1 MKKYDHFEEYEWI
14 GLFWAEIT
22 PKESEESIESKDYME
37 FPGKLTYSIENGV
50 QLSFL
55 CPAGNKV
62 KRSKY
67 IHGALEN
74 GEKCTLFGDFNPDG
88 FGFHFGEISIY
99 KAKITFNSAIFGVHT
114 TTEEKFDGISLD
126 LTNFQ
131 EFCHPQGFLDWAKY
145 SEKPI
150 FSEDHGDIE
159 ISLVNSA
166 KFKSLEFNVDTLFHC
181 RNEEA
186 DLEIKSAIKEIIEKY
201 KSEEILTRT
210 DIGWELLLKNK
221 NGLNIYEATK
231 NTLLIE
237 QFLSLLIFSPT
248 RRTTLNILKRS
259 DEQPDRFKYLSTL
272 TSLFDISKYK
282 EKVLKKDLSHMHLPI
297 NGRNI
302 NFGKTIKKWFMEHEK
317 FQMYAFSLSNKFG
330 RTTEPEIRSEIIVN
344 LAQIEAISHSLGK
357 TKSSEKYDFPISHY
371 DKGQI
376 SETLRRSLKLS
387 GSEKIGTALSELRS
401 DIAHFGRPITRSKK
415 MSLSDLHTVQKCLSF
430 IICSSIYD
438 NLEIPEKNI
447 TAFQEWQ
454 LPKPID
460 FNKYLP
466 QIPTEE
472 NKSQPED

>member
-14 GLFWAEIT
+14 GLFWAETI
-22 PKESEESIESKDYME
+22 PNESEISME

-55 CPAGNKV
+55 YPAV
-62 KRSKY
+62 KKIKKLKY

-74 GEKCTLFGDFNPDG
+74 GEKCTLFGDFDPDR

-99 KAKITFNSAIFGVHT
+99 KAKITFNSVIFGIHT
-114 TTEEKFDGISLD
+114 TTEDKFDGISLD

-131 EFCHPQGFLDWAKY
+131 EFCHPQGFLDLAKY

-150 FSEDHGDIE
+150 FAEYHGDIE

-166 KFKSLEFNVDTLFHC
+166 KFKQLEFNVDTLFHC

-186 DLEIKSAIKEIIEKY
+186 GLEIKNAIKEVIEKY
-201 KSEEILTRT
+201 KGEEILTRT

-221 NGLNIYEATK
+221 NGLTIYEAMK

-248 RRTTLNILKRS
+248 RRTRLNVLNRS
-259 DEQPDRFKYLSTL
+259 DEQPDRFKYLPTL
-272 TSLFDISKYK
+272 TTLFDISKFK
-282 EKVLKKDLSHMHLPI
+282 EKVLKANLSHMYLPI

-302 NFGKTIKKWFMEHEK
+302 DFGKTIKNWFAEYEK

-344 LAQIEAISHSLGK
+344 LAQIEAIANSLGK
-357 TKSSEKYDFPISHY
+357 TKSNEKYDFPISHY

-376 SETLRRSLKLS
+376 RETLRRSLKLS
-387 GSEKIGTALSELRS
+387 ESEKIGAALSELRS
-401 DIAHFGRPITRSKK
+401 EIAHFGRPITRIKK

-430 IICSSIYD
+430 IICSSIYEK
-438 NLEIPEKNI
+438 LGIPEKNI
-447 TAFQEWQ
+447 SAFQERH
-454 LPKPID
+454 L
-460 FNKYLP
+460 
-466 QIPTEE
+466 
-472 NKSQPED
+472 SQTNRF